1 MPLDLPCN
9 DDRELRELM
18 LDEVEY
24 DVMRDNLYTSR
35 KFNDLGNELYLP
47 LLVDAIESGDDS
59 SLAQALWDSACFEGD
74 ATRHDAT
81 VAAQDEMNRFCM
93 RAISR
98 KALDFG
104 ETQVE
109 IYRARPSQNPRPE
122 SQQLVGTRVNAKKV
136 LDGLR
141 RNDRDHPVEGLGEPN
156 SGLSVRLVKELST
169 MRGS

>member
-24 DVMRDNLYTSR
+24 DVMRDSLYTSR
-35 KFNDLGNELYLP
+35 NFNDLGDELYLP

-59 SLAQALWDSACFEGD
+59 SLAQALWDSGCFED
-74 ATRHDAT
+74 NATRHDAT
-81 VAAQDEMNRFCM
+81 VAAQDEMNRFCI
-93 RAISR
+93 RAVCR
-98 KALDFG
+98 KAMDLG
-104 ETQVE
+104 EAEVE

-122 SQQLVGTRVNAKKV
+122 SQQLVGTRVDAKKV

-141 RNDRDHPVEGLGEPN
+141 TNDRDHPVEGLGEPN
-156 SGLSVRLVKELST
+156 SGLSVRLVKELSK
-169 MRGS
+169 ML